1 MRALLLVI
9 ALTGAFTAAAAA
21 QQGPNARA
29 VYVERRGLIEVDA
42 QCHIFAPSIRDAL
55 QISTAQARGAL
66 LREGWTNARMRE
78 LDSAVVTAARARA
91 CDDPRTRDSAASASR
106 TVAQWV
112 NAGTMEFPGWQRGW
126 TARRSNDGWRISQ
139 VIDAPLPATFGVLQH
154 GDTQRLSLAVPVAR
168 GAVAPTSAQLIMRNP
183 AQPRAE
189 IALPQRVAYGLQAG
203 VAPPTNSMSIPS
215 TRTIERLDGGRSQA
229 VFAFPDT
236 AFRDLLALDP
246 RESVEIRVQ
255 NGRAVE
261 TLLVEVGD
269 IAAARSFLTV
279 RR

>member
-1 MRALLLVI
+1 MRALLLAI
-9 ALTGAFTAAAAA
+9 ALTGALTAAASA

-78 LDSAVVTAARARA
+78 LDSAVVSAARARA
-91 CDDPRTRDSAASASR
+91 CNDPRTRDSAASASR

-112 NAGTMEFPGWQRGW
+112 NAGTMQFPGWQRDW
-126 TARRSNDGWRISQ
+126 TARRGNDGWRISQ
-139 VIDAPLPATFGVLQH
+139 IIDAPLPATFGVLQQ
-154 GDTQRLSLAVPVAR
+154 GDTQRLSLAIPVAR
-168 GAVAPTSAQLIMRNP
+168 GATAPTSAQLIMRNP

-215 TRTIERLDGGRSQA
+215 TRTIERLDGGRTQA

-255 NGRAVE
+255 NGRAVQ

-279 RR
+279 QR

>member
-1 MRALLLVI
+1 MRALLLAL
-9 ALTGAFTAAAAA
+9 ALTGALTAAASA

-42 QCHIFAPSIRDAL
+42 QCHVFAPSIRDAL

-78 LDSAVVTAARARA
+78 LDSAVVSAARARA
-91 CDDPRTRDSAASASR
+91 CNDPRTRESAASASR

-112 NAGTMEFPGWQRGW
+112 NAGAMEFPGWQRDW
-126 TARRSNDGWRISQ
+126 VARRSNDGWRISQ
-139 VIDAPLPATFGVLQH
+139 VIDAPLSATFGVLQR
-154 GDTQRLSLAVPVAR
+154 GDTQRLSLAIPVAR
-168 GAVAPTSAQLIMRNP
+168 GATAPSSAQLIMRNP

-215 TRTIERLDGGRSQA
+215 TRTIERLDGGRTQA

-255 NGRAVE
+255 NGRATE